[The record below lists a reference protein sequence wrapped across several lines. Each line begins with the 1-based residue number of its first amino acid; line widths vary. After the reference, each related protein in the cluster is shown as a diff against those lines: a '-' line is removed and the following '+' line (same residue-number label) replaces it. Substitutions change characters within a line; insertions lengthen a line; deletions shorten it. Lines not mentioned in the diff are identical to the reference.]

1 MVVIGTEVLAAAG
14 RSVASPSGRS
24 STTMPRGWRA
34 LAARSSRSLHGASC
48 IRPGGKGGQ
57 PIPPAP
63 HGGGSAL
70 GAPCIGTCA
79 PVLAQKCAAP
89 SAHTRAVASLR
100 QPARA
105 ANEPNAARSC
115 CTECFASARGGA
127 RVVVQVARAVRLV
140 VRACMALGFS
150 RLLADCVF

>member
-89 SAHTRAVASLR
+89 SALTRAVASLR
-100 QPARA
+100 QPAVGEKA
-105 ANEPNAARSC
+105 AARSC
-115 CTECFASARGGA
+115 CPESFPSEREGA
-127 RVVVQVARAVRLV
+127 GVAVHAVRIVRLV
-140 VRACMALGFS
+140 VPACQALSSS
-150 RLLADCVF
+150 RLLTGCVT